1 MTYKEYVPTE
11 MKNPAARDEQLHR
24 SVCLAGTL
32 TGKQIFKT
40 DVADKRAE
48 RKLFFVSGGRLSV
61 KQKLKRRSDLNCS
74 AAEIFVYPVRYRK
87 DRASLR
93 RASQR
98 FKHTCFGFGIE
109 IGGDLVKQQ
118 HSRIRRRGTGNG
130 KKLPLAL
137 A

>member
-1 MTYKEYVPTE
+1 MTHKEYVPTE
-11 MKNPAARDEQLHR
+11 MKNPAVWDEQLHR
-24 SVCLAGTL
+24 RVCPAGTR

-48 RKLFFVSGGRLSV
+48 RKLSFVSGDRLSV

-74 AAEIFVYPVRYRK
+74 AAEIFVYPVGYRK

-98 FKHTCFGFGIE
+98 FKHTRFGFGIE
-109 IGGDLVKQQ
+109 ICRDFIQ
-118 HSRIRRRGTGNG
+118 
-130 KKLPLAL
+130 
-137 A
+137 